1 MVAEYLIRRI
11 SKLFQEDVHR
21 KRKSGRIMKV
31 LVTGVNGQLGHDIV
45 EECQKR
51 NIEAIGVDVKE
62 MDITNVN
69 QVNEV
74 ITETKPDAIIHCA
87 AWTAVDKAED
97 EVEQCRKVNRDGTK
111 HIVDVCEKLD
121 LPLMYFSTDYV
132 FDGQGEEPWNEYDE
146 RHPLNVY
153 GQTKYEGEL
162 EVERLK
168 KHFII
173 RISWVFGINGGNFIK
188 TMLRLG
194 KERKEVS
201 VVNDQIGSP
210 TYTYD
215 LARLCVDMIQTK
227 EYGTYHATNEGIC
240 SWYEF
245 ACEIFKQAKMDV
257 IVHPVDST
265 QFPTRAIRPKNSRMN
280 KTELDKHGF
289 TRLPSWQ
296 DALERYLDTLD
307 HQ

>member
-1 MVAEYLIRRI
+1 
-11 SKLFQEDVHR
+11 
-21 KRKSGRIMKV
+21 MKV

-62 MDITNVN
+62 MDITNAN

-74 ITETKPDAIIHCA
+74 ITSSHVDAVIHCA

-111 HIVDVCEKLD
+111 HIVDVCERLD

-132 FDGQGEEPWNEYDE
+132 FDGQGEEPWDEYDE

-153 GQTKYEGEL
+153 GKTKYEGEL

-168 KHFII
+168 KYFTI

-265 QFPTRAIRPKNSRMN
+265 QFPTRAVRPKNSRMN
-280 KTELDKHGF
+280 QTELDKHGF

-296 DALERYLDTLD
+296 DALERYLDTLKH

>member
-1 MVAEYLIRRI
+1 
-11 SKLFQEDVHR
+11 
-21 KRKSGRIMKV
+21 MKV

-62 MDITNVN
+62 MDITDAD
-69 QVNEV
+69 QVNAV

-97 EVEQCRKVNRDGTK
+97 EVEACRKVNRDGTK
-111 HIVDVCEKLD
+111 HIVDVCEKLE

-153 GQTKYEGEL
+153 GKTKYEGEL

-173 RISWVFGINGGNFIK
+173 RISWVFGINGSNFIK

-265 QFPTRAIRPKNSRMN
+265 QFPTRAVRPKNSRMN
-280 KTELDKHGF
+280 QTELDKHGF

-307 HQ
+307 HHQ

>member
-1 MVAEYLIRRI
+1 
-11 SKLFQEDVHR
+11 
-21 KRKSGRIMKV
+21 MKV

-62 MDITNVN
+62 MDITDAHK
-69 QVNEV
+69 VNEV
-74 ITETKPDAIIHCA
+74 ITSSHVDAVIHCA

-132 FDGQGEEPWNEYDE
+132 FDGQGEEPWDEYDE

-153 GQTKYEGEL
+153 GKTKYEGEL

-265 QFPTRAIRPKNSRMN
+265 QFPTRAVRPKNSRMN
-280 KTELDKHGF
+280 QTELDKHGF

-296 DALERYLDTLD
+296 DALERYLDTLEH

>member
-1 MVAEYLIRRI
+1 
-11 SKLFQEDVHR
+11 
-21 KRKSGRIMKV
+21 MKV

-62 MDITNVN
+62 MDITDAH

-97 EVEQCRKVNRDGTK
+97 EVELCRKVNRDGTK
-111 HIVDVCEKLD
+111 YIVDVCEKLD
-121 LPLMYFSTDYV
+121 IPLMYFSTDYV

-146 RHPLNVY
+146 RHPLNIY
-153 GQTKYEGEL
+153 GKTKYEGEL

-265 QFPTRAIRPKNSRMN
+265 QFPTRAVRPKNSRMN

>member
-1 MVAEYLIRRI
+1 
-11 SKLFQEDVHR
+11 
-21 KRKSGRIMKV
+21 MKV

-62 MDITNVN
+62 MDITNAN

-74 ITETKPDAIIHCA
+74 ITSSHVDAVIHCA

-111 HIVDVCEKLD
+111 HIVDVCERLD

-132 FDGQGEEPWNEYDE
+132 FDGQGKEPWNEYDE

-153 GQTKYEGEL
+153 GKTKYEGEL

-168 KHFII
+168 NHFII
-173 RISWVFGINGGNFIK
+173 RISWAFGFNGGNFIK

-194 KERKEVS
+194 KERGEVS
-201 VVNDQIGSP
+201 VVNDQVGSP

-245 ACEIFKQAKMDV
+245 ACEIFRQANMDV
-257 IVHPVDST
+257 IVHPVDSS
-265 QFPTRAIRPKNSRMN
+265 QFPTRAVRPKNSRMN

-296 DALERYLDTLD
+296 DALERYLDTLN

>member
-1 MVAEYLIRRI
+1 
-11 SKLFQEDVHR
+11 
-21 KRKSGRIMKV
+21 MKV

-62 MDITNVN
+62 MDITDAH

-74 ITETKPDAIIHCA
+74 ITSSHVDAVIHCA

-153 GQTKYEGEL
+153 GKTKYEGEL

-265 QFPTRAIRPKNSRMN
+265 QFPTRAVRPKNSRMN
-280 KTELDKHGF
+280 QTELDKHGF

-296 DALERYLDTLD
+296 DALQRYLLNLKEK
-307 HQ
+307 